1 MSRRPSASSTAAQ
14 PHAQPGAQQHV
25 QPDGQPAGQPHVQP
39 HAQPA
44 GLPNARS
51 ANRIRKPAVR
61 RIAFAA
67 VITAAVSLSLAGC
80 AQTVALDAAPHAN
93 NPGCAAIS
101 VRLPKSIA
109 GQAERNTDAQGTSAW
124 GDPTTVLLRCG
135 VALVGPTTQ
144 PCITVSGIDWVLESA
159 QDAKVTRY
167 ITFGRDPATEVIIEH
182 TGYVSDAS
190 VLPAFS
196 NAVGSVTQT
205 SKCLGPNDGITPSPT
220 PRG

>member
-1 MSRRPSASSTAAQ
+1 MSRRPPASSTAVRSV
-14 PHAQPGAQQHV
+14 V
-25 QPDGQPAGQPHVQP
+25 QTRGQRDVQRDVRPAT
-39 HAQPA
+39 
-44 GLPNARS
+44 RT
-51 ANRIRKPAVR
+51 RRPAVR
-61 RIAFAA
+61 KIAFAA
-67 VITAAVSLSLAGC
+67 VITAVVSLSLAGC

-124 GDPTTVLLRCG
+124 GDPTTILLRCG

-220 PRG
+220 PHG

>member
-1 MSRRPSASSTAAQ
+1 MQTRGQRDVRPATRTRR
-14 PHAQPGAQQHV
+14 
-25 QPDGQPAGQPHVQP
+25 
-39 HAQPA
+39 
-44 GLPNARS
+44 
-51 ANRIRKPAVR
+51 PAVR
-61 RIAFAA
+61 KIAFAA
-67 VITAAVSLSLAGC
+67 VITAVVSLSLAGC

-124 GDPTTVLLRCG
+124 GDPTTILLRCG

-220 PRG
+220 PHG

>member
-1 MSRRPSASSTAAQ
+1 MSRRPPASSTAVRSV
-14 PHAQPGAQQHV
+14 V
-25 QPDGQPAGQPHVQP
+25 QTRGQRDVQRDVRPAT
-39 HAQPA
+39 
-44 GLPNARS
+44 RT
-51 ANRIRKPAVR
+51 RRPAVR
-61 RIAFAA
+61 KIAFAA
-67 VITAAVSLSLAGC
+67 VITAVVSLSLAGC

-124 GDPTTVLLRCG
+124 GDPTTILLRCG